1 MRLLSRVFGSNSAQ
15 AAPAAADAAPQDE
28 RGIHPGTGEWLP
40 PAAMGASAAATAAG
54 VRVTISGA
62 LALSAVWACVQL
74 LASEVAA
81 LPLVLY
87 RKRSEGQRDRAIDH
101 PLFPVLNRL
110 PNPEMTRYDMVQTA
124 MVHLCTWGN
133 AYLRIIWDRRGQV
146 AELWPLR
153 PDWMEVRRAPNGA
166 LLYVYTE
173 PGKAAVTYKAYQIMH
188 IRGMG
193 FDGVIGYSPLRMHME
208 TVAVGLA
215 AKRFGAG
222 VYGNGAWP
230 GGVLKFE
237 GTLTAETKVA
247 LKSSWEQ
254 QHAGPGGFGS
264 TAVLDKGW
272 DYKPVSLPPQEARFI
287 ESQEWTVA
295 EIARIY
301 GVPPHLIQDLTH
313 ATFSNIEH
321 QSLDFLS
328 HSLRKWLVNW
338 EQAVTRDL
346 LLPDEQDT
354 LYAEF
359 LTAAAVSVDLTT
371 QTANLKTGVETG
383 MLSINE
389 ARRKQNMN
397 DIPGGD
403 VHLVPL
409 NMAPL
414 GSPRPAPGQATRT
427 ATAAANAGAGEGGHH
442 EDGCACGACRQ
453 LSPFSAM
460 LQQKRADGADEDP
473 YGDIRGER
481 QALAVAAQDVFED
494 AARRVVRRE
503 AADIRRAL
511 DKHLRKRATSD
522 FTAWLDEFYAELE
535 PALRDVFAPAL
546 RSLAKQA
553 ERSAAAELGADD
565 QGLTEA
571 LQEFIQGYLENL
583 ARDWTES
590 SRGQLLALINQ
601 VTADGGGTE
610 EIAAVVEERVGEW
623 EDKRPQKEAD
633 LQSFEALNALV
644 IAAYSQHDVKYLRW
658 LASGTSCAF
667 CLSLDGTIA
676 GIADYFVKAGT
687 QIDAGGELGVMRIN
701 RNKRHGPLHRGCDCV
716 VCAAE

>member
-1 MRLLSRVFGSNSAQ
+1 MRLLSRVFRPNAAQ
-15 AAPAAADAAPQDE
+15 AATAVAAAAPQDE

-40 PAAMGASAAATAAG
+40 PAAMGASAAATAAATAAG

-87 RKRSEGQRDRAIDH
+87 RKRSEGQRERATDH
-101 PLFPVLNRL
+101 QLFSVLNRL

-133 AYLRIIWDRRGQV
+133 AYLLIIWDRRGQV

-166 LLYVYTE
+166 LLYIYTE
-173 PGKAAVTYKAYQIMH
+173 PGKAPATYKAYQIMH

-338 EQAVTRDL
+338 EQAVARDL
-346 LLPDEQDT
+346 LMPEEQDT

-383 MLSINE
+383 ILSINE

-414 GSPRPAPGQATRT
+414 GSPRPAQSPTRT
-427 ATAAANAGAGEGGHH
+427 ATAAAIAGA
-442 EDGCACGACRQ
+442 DGAGQHAAACTCGACRAAAV
-453 LSPFSAM
+453 SRET
-460 LQQKRADGADEDP
+460 RADGADEDP
-473 YGDIRGER
+473 YGDVRRER
-481 QALAVAAQDVFED
+481 QALAVAAMDVCED
-494 AARRVVRRE
+494 AARRIVRRE
-503 AADIRRAL
+503 AADVRRAI
-511 DKHLRKRATSD
+511 DKHLRKRTTAD
-522 FTAWLDEFYAELE
+522 FTAWLEEFYADLR
-535 PALRDVFAPAL
+535 PAVRDAFAPLL

-553 ERSAAAELGADD
+553 ERSAAAELDQDD
-565 QGLTEA
+565 KGLTDE
-571 LQEFIQGYLENL
+571 LQEFIKGFLENL
-583 ARDWTES
+583 ARDWCES
-590 SRGQLLALINQ
+590 SLGQLRALINQ
-601 VTADGGGTE
+601 VTDDGGSTE
-610 EIAAVVEERVGEW
+610 EIATAVEARVGEW
-623 EDKRPQKEAD
+623 EEKRPAKESS
-633 LQSFEALNALV
+633 LLSFEALNALV
-644 IAAYSQHDVKYLRW
+644 IAAYAGHKVTHLRW

-687 QIDAGGELGVMRIN
+687 QIDAGGDVGMMRIN

>member
-1 MRLLSRVFGSNSAQ
+1 MRLLSRVFGPNTPQ
-15 AAPAAADAAPQDE
+15 AAAAAAPQDE
-28 RGIHPGTGEWLP
+28 RGIHPGTGDWVQP
-40 PAAMGASAAATAAG
+40 ISMGAAVGAAAG
-54 VRVTISGA
+54 VHVTISGA

-74 LASEVAA
+74 LASEVAK

-87 RKRSEGQRDRAIDH
+87 RKRSEGQRERAIDH
-101 PLFPVLNRL
+101 PLFALLNRL
-110 PNPEMTRYDMVQTA
+110 PNPEMTRYDLVQTA

-133 AYLRIIWDRRGQV
+133 AYLLIIWDRRGQV
-146 AELWPLR
+146 AELWTLR

-166 LLYVYTE
+166 LLYIYTE
-173 PGKAAVTYKAYQIMH
+173 PGKAPSTYKAYQIMH

-237 GTLTAETKVA
+237 GTLNAETKAA
-247 LKSSWEQ
+247 LKSSWEL
-254 QHAGPGGFGS
+254 QHAGPSGYGS

-321 QSLDFLS
+321 QSLDFLG
-328 HSLRKWLVNW
+328 HSLQKWLVNW

-346 LLPDEQDT
+346 LLPDEQET

-371 QTANLKTGVETG
+371 QTANLKTGIETG

-427 ATAAANAGAGEGGHH
+427 ATAAAIAGADGAGQHDEG
-442 EDGCACGACRQ
+442 CSCGACHAAGVSRET
-453 LSPFSAM
+453 
-460 LQQKRADGADEDP
+460 RADGAEEDP
-473 YGDIRGER
+473 YGDVRRER
-481 QALAVAAQDVFED
+481 QALAVAAMDVCED
-494 AARRVVRRE
+494 AARRIVKRE
-503 AADIRRAL
+503 AADVRRAI
-511 DKHLRKRATSD
+511 DKHLRKRSTAD
-522 FTAWLDEFYAELE
+522 FTAWLDEFYADLQ
-535 PALRDVFAPAL
+535 PAVRDAFAPLL

-553 ERSAAAELGADD
+553 ARSAAAELDQDD
-565 QGLTEA
+565 KGLTDD
-571 LQEFIQGYLENL
+571 LQEFIKGFLENL
-583 ARDWTES
+583 ARDWCES
-590 SRGQLLALINQ
+590 SRGQLRALINQ
-601 VTADGGGTE
+601 VVDDGGSTE
-610 EIAAVVEERVGEW
+610 EIATAVETRVGEW
-623 EDKRPQKEAD
+623 EEKRPQKESS
-633 LQSFEALNALV
+633 LLSFEALNALV
-644 IAAYSQHDVKYLRW
+644 IAAYAGHQVTHLRW

-687 QIDAGGELGVMRIN
+687 QIDAGGDVGMMRIN
-701 RNKRHGPLHRGCDCV
+701 RNKRHGPLHRGCDCC
-716 VCAAE
+716 VCAAG